1 MAEAWHTARYVGA
14 MNDEGSQSVPGA
26 VARAYDIV
34 ARAYAELIPAAG
46 GAGDPEDEL
55 ELALVRR
62 FARSL
67 PSGSAVLDAGCGPG
81 RMITYLDALA
91 PLAIEGCD
99 ISEGMVRQARRAHPQ
114 RQFEAASISSLPYTD
129 GAFTGVLAWYSIIH
143 TPPAGLPDIFAE
155 FCRILRPG
163 GRLLLGFQ
171 TGRGSRRITG
181 AYGHEVELTAYL
193 HDLPELAVLLEGT
206 GFNIHE
212 CLTRPPTAAERF
224 AQGFISAQLPAP
236 TGP

>member
-1 MAEAWHTARYVGA
+1 
-14 MNDEGSQSVPGA
+14 MNDEAPPSVPGT
-26 VARAYDIV
+26 VARAYDAV
-34 ARAYAELIPAAG
+34 AQAYAELIPAACG
-46 GAGDPEDEL
+46 GGDPEDEL
-55 ELALVRR
+55 ELAMVRR

-91 PLAIEGCD
+91 PLAIQGCD
-99 ISEGMVRQARRAHPQ
+99 ISEGMARQARRAHPQ
-114 RQFEAASISSLPYTD
+114 RRFEVASISSLPYTD
-129 GAFTGVLAWYSIIH
+129 GAFGGVLAWYSIIH
-143 TPPAGLPDIFAE
+143 APPAGLPDVFAE
-155 FCRILRPG
+155 FRRILRPG

-171 TGRGSRRITG
+171 AGRGSRRITE

-193 HDLPELAVLLEGT
+193 HDLPELITLLEGA
-206 GFNIHE
+206 GFSIHE
-212 CLTRPPTAAERF
+212 SRTRPPTAAERF